1 MKNKSDMLL
10 LLLLLYLQKQ
20 IKGRTR
26 FQKTVCVLKHKFGVD
41 FSFKFRSYYY
51 GPYSKSLSDALS
63 LLHGTNLVRERSEK
77 LGVGIV
83 RYNYQLTEKGE
94 EIASAIASKMRKDK
108 CLAEFQRD
116 VDEIRQIPT
125 PELISLSK
133 KSLYKKSV
141 RAS

>member
-10 LLLLLYLQKQ
+10 LLLLLHLQKQ

-26 FQKTVCVLKHKFGVD
+26 FQKAVCVLKHKFGVG

-63 LLHGTNLVRERSEK
+63 LLHGTNLVREIPET
-77 LGVGIV
+77 LGSGIV

-94 EIASAIASKMRKDK
+94 EIATAIVSKLKNSK
-108 CLAEFQRD
+108 SLAQFENNLN
-116 VDEIRQIPT
+116 EIRRMST
-125 PELISLSK
+125 PELITLSK
-133 KSLYKKSV
+133 KVVEEIS
-141 RAS
+141 